1 MTSSRPLFPMGFDMR
16 VNRARACV
24 LVMVMTIACNA
35 IAQDLQTASLMPH
48 IETYKR
54 VEQNELKA
62 HVFTAG
68 TTGNKPRA
76 AIVLFHGGGWNS
88 GQPEW
93 VYSSARRFAGR
104 GMVAVAIQYRLADEK
119 SITLIEAM
127 ADARDAIRWVRDNA
141 VKLGIDPKRVAAY
154 GVSAGGHLAA
164 AAAIVDNKDEGK
176 NSAMSKPDA
185 LVLYSPAVAIANSGW
200 ARKLLLGRVKP
211 EDVSPDRFVRAG
223 LPPTHIT
230 QGDEDVVTPFS
241 GARNFCRRMTDA
253 GNACTLRRYTGLGHL
268 LTRKLDEQE
277 FNFDPDTVAR
287 ADAWRAEEMFLAER
301 GFMDDAVSKAVTGF
315 DGPEAVVRAQLAAFN
330 AQDVEAMVRQVAQD
344 FVWYTIK
351 GDEMSVEVRGIEALK
366 KGMHSYFMSL
376 PSARSEIHT
385 MSTNGNFVSVRERA
399 TWKSKTGE
407 DRSQNA
413 LAVYEVVDGRI
424 RRVWYYPVQ
433 K

>member
-1 MTSSRPLFPMGFDMR
+1 
-16 VNRARACV
+16 
-24 LVMVMTIACNA
+24 
-35 IAQDLQTASLMPH
+35 MPR

-54 VEQNELKA
+54 VEQGELKA
-62 HVFTAG
+62 HIFATDAPNG
-68 TTGNKPRA
+68 KLRA

-93 VYSSARRFAGR
+93 VYSSARRFAER
-104 GMVAVAIQYRLADEK
+104 GMVAIAIQYRLADEK
-119 SITLIEAM
+119 AVTPLDAM

-141 VKLGIDPKRVAAY
+141 GKLGVDVKRVAAY
-154 GVSAGGHLAA
+154 GVSAGGHLASA
-164 AAAIVDNKDEGK
+164 AATIDGKDDGK
-176 NSAMSKPDA
+176 SLVSAKPDA

-200 ARKLLLGRVKP
+200 ARKLLLGRAKP
-211 EDVSPDRFVRAG
+211 EEVSPDQLVRAG

-253 GNACTLRRYTGLGHL
+253 GNICGVRRYSGLGHL

-287 ADAWRAEEMFLAER
+287 ADAWRAEEKFLVER
-301 GFMDDAVSKAVTGF
+301 GFIDDAASKAAVGF
-315 DGPEAVVRAQLAAFN
+315 DGPETVVRAQLAAFN
-330 AQDVEAMVRQVAQD
+330 AHDVDAMVRLVAD
-344 FVWYTIK
+344 DLVWYNIK
-351 GDEMSVEVRGIEALK
+351 GDEMSVEAKGSDALR
-366 KGMHSYFMSL
+366 KGMEGYFKSL
-376 PSARSEIHT
+376 PSAKSEIHT
-385 MSTNGNFVSVRERA
+385 MVTNGNFVSVRERV

-413 LAVYEVVDGRI
+413 LAVYEVIEGKI
-424 RRVWYYPVQ
+424 KRVWYYPVQ